1 MDNSY
6 WIDSVNLKPFAKL
19 EKDLSVDVVIVG
31 GGITGL
37 STAYYLTKNGYN
49 VCILEKNKVCSHT
62 TR

>member
-6 WIDSVNLKPFAKL
+6 WLDSVNLKQFSRL
-19 EKDLSVDVVIVG
+19 EKNLSADVVIVG
-31 GGITGL
+31 GGICGL
-37 STAYYLTKNGYN
+37 STAYYLTKNSYN